1 MPTQIIMAPPPGAP
15 AVNSITGQPINGEKT
30 EKPPIKVRKLTP
42 KELERY
48 IHYIQELVKITP
60 YFAPILR
67 QLRPAIINTDK
78 AYIDKHWRIALPEGS
93 LDDYLD
99 FETFTKIMREALRI
113 VIIQRERAA
122 RAGYR
127 DDETARA
134 SFDLEINQRLSGLGG
149 RIKLDPEND
158 FVPADYDLPPFG
170 IAEEF
175 YDTILQ
181 YFEEEEPPSFGGNST
196 DSSNGQQGGKS
207 TNGGGNGT
215 PSSSNGNSGSGT
227 ASKGGSSS
235 SQEEGDDNQE
245 DSNEEN
251 PDNGDNTESGNGNG
265 DGEDSQGDES
275 QDSGNGTPSDT
286 SDEEGNG
293 GGGGSDTE
301 EDGEED
307 GSGGITDEFVTNHN
321 LQALMDG
328 AGIQAAS
335 EMVKR
340 ESRKDMLAKVR
351 QEQAKKSRG
360 KGHNESILDWVTKT
374 EAGNTVHWTAL
385 LKRTLATASSQRT
398 AGETYRTFR
407 KYNRLNVIMP
417 DNRVMFPTYYD
428 TKPHVYVGVDTSG
441 SMLNEVDSGRALGNI
456 DRILN
461 DFRNRAEMR
470 ICAIDTKMG
479 EFQNVRDIS
488 EINFVGGGGTEMAPF
503 VKALNEYD
511 KGTDSKHPPAA
522 LGILI
527 TDGYIDWKAVAREL
541 GQRHNYKLAIVLT
554 SDHNRN
560 SVAEMNNYFS
570 HLPLNARPTIIKI
583 EHPRSNF

>member
-93 LDDYLD
+93 LDGYLD

-181 YFEEEEPPSFGGNST
+181 YFEEEEPPSGGNST

-207 TNGGGNGT
+207 TNG
-215 PSSSNGNSGSGT
+215 
-227 ASKGGSSS
+227 
-235 SQEEGDDNQE
+235 
-245 DSNEEN
+245 
-251 PDNGDNTESGNGNG
+251 NGNG
-265 DGEDSQGDES
+265 DVEDSQGEES
-275 QDSGNGTPSDT
+275 QDSGNGTLSDT
-286 SDEEGNG
+286 SDEEGNS
-293 GGGGSDTE
+293 GGGSDTG

-570 HLPLNARPTIIKI
+570 HLPLNERPTIIKI